1 MAKNGKTPIW
11 KIVLIVFVVL
21 VVIGALDPVGPTS
34 LLLRPRMGAP
44 PPLRRRRI
52 QSPNQ
57 SPMFPLNTSRR
68 SRRRSRIPS

>member
-21 VVIGALDPVGPTS
+21 VVIGALGSGGSDEPS
-34 LLLRPRMGAP
+34 SAP
-44 PPLRRRRI
+44 ADGGTAPLRRRRI